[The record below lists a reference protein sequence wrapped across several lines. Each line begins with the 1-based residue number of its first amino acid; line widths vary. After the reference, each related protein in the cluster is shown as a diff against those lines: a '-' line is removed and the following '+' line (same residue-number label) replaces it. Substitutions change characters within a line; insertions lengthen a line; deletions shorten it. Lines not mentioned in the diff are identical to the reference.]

1 LTFVGP
7 GSTEQ
12 LCVHISELNVSKI
25 LVVTDKPLLELGVV
39 AKATDVLKQ
48 KGVEVIVFDG
58 VLPDPTLD
66 LIEEG
71 LAIQLKN
78 SCDAILA
85 IGGGSSIDTAKTIA
99 AAATNGGKPQE
110 VVGQD
115 TVKNDPVLLFAIPTT
130 SGTGSEATFGA
141 VVSDPVTHE
150 KFLIIDNKIIPKAV
164 ALDPDLITGLPPS
177 ITAATGMDA
186 LTYAIESWIG
196 TWANPVSDAYAKQS
210 IEMLFNHLPTA
221 FADGKNIEAREQVSV
236 AAYYAGIAIN
246 TGFVGYVHAIAH
258 QLGAWYGTP
267 HGWANAVVLPEVLRF
282 SKEKIEDRLAEL
294 ADMLSLGLPSDSV
307 STKADKIIE
316 AIVQLNVS
324 FGIGTTLEA
333 IKDSDVSEIATRAVK
348 EGSTMPVP
356 KMMDQS
362 ECEALIRRL
371 MV

>member
-1 LTFVGP
+1 MEKEKLLTLVTNKAMTKGFESMTNVLPSAPGPLTFVGP

-186 LTYAIESWIG
+186 LTHAIESWIG

-221 FADGKNIEAREQVSV
+221 FADGKNIEAPL
-236 AAYYAGIAIN
+236 I
-246 TGFVGYVHAIAH
+246 
-258 QLGAWYGTP
+258 TP
-267 HGWANAVVLPEVLRF
+267 VLPSIPVSWVMYMPLLINWVPGTEHPMGGQMQWFYLKCYASQRKKLKTVWLSWLTCSPWVCPVILLVQKQIRLLKPLCNLTCHSVLVLLLKPLRIQMF
-282 SKEKIEDRLAEL
+282 LQLPREL
-294 ADMLSLGLPSDSV
+294 
-307 STKADKIIE
+307 
-316 AIVQLNVS
+316 
-324 FGIGTTLEA
+324 
-333 IKDSDVSEIATRAVK
+333 
-348 EGSTMPVP
+348 
-356 KMMDQS
+356 
-362 ECEALIRRL
+362 
-371 MV
+371 